1 MAQDRPPYLTAPTLS
16 NCASP
21 VPHAVLSVPVLPD
34 LKTKQSVP
42 RNTAAKSP
50 ASTKRRKS
58 DRTGRQNCALTSF
71 LLGVD
76 PSKPP
81 RQPNQR
87 SARETARNISH
98 CPHLPMLPY
107 SPIVNPP
114 PKSKSHQSTKHRRR
128 LTLMGEMHS
137 LCGSKRCGIRI
148 ILPRQH
154 VIHVVNRVRITK
166 PHSPPRDPLST
177 PGIPSERQGRDAD
190 DGTGELPSSLEF
202 WGWIVLSALSFVVD
216 CGLDLSKFF

>member
-1 MAQDRPPYLTAPTLS
+1 MRGLDYLPAFSPNYSPSGTAAVRTLTCLFRTENKLRNKLCGSGSPTLS

-58 DRTGRQNCALTSF
+58 NSTGRQNRALTSI

-98 CPHLPMLPY
+98 CPHLPMLPH

-114 PKSKSHQSTKHRRR
+114 PKSKSHQSTKHQGR

-137 LCGSKRCGIRI
+137 ICGSKRCGIRI
-148 ILPRQH
+148 IAPRH
-154 VIHVVNRVRITK
+154 RVIWT
-166 PHSPPRDPLST
+166 L
-177 PGIPSERQGRDAD
+177 
-190 DGTGELPSSLEF
+190 
-202 WGWIVLSALSFVVD
+202 
-216 CGLDLSKFF
+216 

>member
-1 MAQDRPPYLTAPTLS
+1 MAQSHRLAKLPPSPTDYRRL
-16 NCASP
+16 ALY
-21 VPHAVLSVPVLPD
+21 ALLSVPVSPD
-34 LKTKQSVP
+34 LQTKQSIP

-107 SPIVNPP
+107 SLIVNPP
-114 PKSKSHQSTKHRRR
+114 PKSKSHQSTKHQGR
-128 LTLMGEMHS
+128 LTVMGGMHPR
-137 LCGSKRCGIRI
+137 CRSKRCTSRI
-148 ILPRQH
+148 ILPRQR
-154 VIHVVNRVRITK
+154 VISR
-166 PHSPPRDPLST
+166 
-177 PGIPSERQGRDAD
+177 
-190 DGTGELPSSLEF
+190 
-202 WGWIVLSALSFVVD
+202 
-216 CGLDLSKFF
+216 

>member
-1 MAQDRPPYLTAPTLS
+1 MS
-16 NCASP
+16 
-21 VPHAVLSVPVLPD
+21 PD
-34 LKTKQSVP
+34 LQTKQSVP
-42 RNTAAKSP
+42 RSIAAKSP

-71 LLGVD
+71 WLGVD
-76 PSKPP
+76 PSEPP

-107 SPIVNPP
+107 SQIVNPP

-154 VIHVVNRVRITK
+154 VIHVVNKVRITK
-166 PHSPPRDPLST
+166 PHSPPHDPLT
-177 PGIPSERQGRDAD
+177 APGIPSER
-190 DGTGELPSSLEF
+190 
-202 WGWIVLSALSFVVD
+202 
-216 CGLDLSKFF
+216 

>member
-1 MAQDRPPYLTAPTLS
+1 MS
-16 NCASP
+16 
-21 VPHAVLSVPVLPD
+21 PD

-58 DRTGRQNCALTSF
+58 DSTGRQNRALTSF

-87 SARETARNISH
+87 SAHETARNISH

-114 PKSKSHQSTKHRRR
+114 PKSKSHQSTKHRRLKAYLDGR
-128 LTLMGEMHS
+128 NASPMPEQALRHQDHS
-137 LCGSKRCGIRI
+137 AKTACDSRC
-148 ILPRQH
+148 
-154 VIHVVNRVRITK
+154 
-166 PHSPPRDPLST
+166 
-177 PGIPSERQGRDAD
+177 EQGAHHQ
-190 DGTGELPSSLEF
+190 T
-202 WGWIVLSALSFVVD
+202 SFATR
-216 CGLDLSKFF
+216 

>member
-1 MAQDRPPYLTAPTLS
+1 MS
-16 NCASP
+16 
-21 VPHAVLSVPVLPD
+21 PD

-58 DRTGRQNCALTSF
+58 DSTGRQNRALTSF

-98 CPHLPMLPY
+98 CPHLSMMPY

-137 LCGSKRCGIRI
+137 LCGSKRCGSRI
-148 ILPRQH
+148 ILPRHH

-177 PGIPSERQGRDAD
+177 PGIPSER
-190 DGTGELPSSLEF
+190 
-202 WGWIVLSALSFVVD
+202 
-216 CGLDLSKFF
+216 